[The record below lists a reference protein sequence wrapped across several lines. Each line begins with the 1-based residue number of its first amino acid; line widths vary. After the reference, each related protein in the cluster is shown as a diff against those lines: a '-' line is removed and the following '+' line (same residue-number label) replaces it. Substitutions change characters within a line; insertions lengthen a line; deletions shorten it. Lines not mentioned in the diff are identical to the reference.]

1 MGIAVA
7 VAVGVGIEVSVGTG
21 VLVGEG
27 VTVETSAGKLQAVNA
42 KIVKIIN
49 QNLLLMFCSG
59 VGDYYILLRR
69 YNLRMPIRLLSP
81 EVASQIA
88 AGEVVERP
96 ASVVK
101 ELLENS
107 LDAGAHAI
115 SITIEEA
122 GKKLIEVA
130 DDGVGIS
137 PDELELAVARHATS
151 KLARSDELFSI
162 STLGFRGEA
171 LASIASVSRMTVTS
185 RVRNEQEGVRLRVE
199 GGQMGTLNR
208 VGTPVGTTVRVEDLF
223 YNVPARLKFLKSDT
237 TERRAID
244 VLVTRYALAYA
255 DRRFKLSDGRNV
267 ALQTAGDGDRRA
279 ILAALYGVD
288 VARQMLEIQSEE
300 EGFQLTGFISPT
312 SLTRSNRREITF
324 FINGRWVQDV
334 SLSTALLQAYHTLLM
349 VGRYPMTALFL
360 EIPPQEVDVNVHP
373 AKAEVRFRNPDKVFS
388 FVQRSARRALL
399 AYSPVPNVAPSL
411 WGISRTVPGEQ
422 PRHTGLDWKIGHDEE
437 LFRSSNAESPVP
449 SESVE
454 AEQTHSQL
462 HVPES
467 PSPVSIQTTHPTIP
481 LLRLVG
487 QIGAS
492 YLVAE
497 GPDGLY
503 LIDQHAA
510 HERVLFEKLMA
521 QHALKNIPSQALL
534 TPVAVTLPPH
544 AANLLLTQIP
554 VLQRF
559 GFDVEEF
566 GPNTFQVRAMPV
578 LFMGS
583 DPSAALRA
591 LVEDFEEDESPLQ
604 HEIETKLAARVCKR
618 MAVKAGQALSNE
630 EQRALLH
637 DLERCDSPRT
647 CPHGRPTMIHLS
659 VDMLERQFGRRGAR

>member
-1 MGIAVA
+1 
-7 VAVGVGIEVSVGTG
+7 
-21 VLVGEG
+21 
-27 VTVETSAGKLQAVNA
+27 
-42 KIVKIIN
+42 
-49 QNLLLMFCSG
+49 
-59 VGDYYILLRR
+59 
-69 YNLRMPIRLLSP
+69 MPIRLLSS

-88 AGEVVERP
+88 AGEVIERP

-107 LDAGAHAI
+107 LDAGARSI
-115 SITIEEA
+115 SITIQDA

-130 DDGVGIS
+130 DDGSGIPS
-137 PDELELAVARHATS
+137 AELELAVARHATS

-171 LASIASVSRMTVTS
+171 LASIGSVSRMTITS
-185 RVRNEQEGVRLRVE
+185 RVENEQEGARLRVE
-199 GGQMGTLNR
+199 GGITSELTK
-208 VGTPVGTTVRVEDLF
+208 VGTTVGTTVRVEDLF
-223 YNVPARLKFLKSDT
+223 YNVPARLKFLKSDV

-244 VLVTRYALAYA
+244 VLVTRYALAYP
-255 DRRFKLSDGRNV
+255 DRRFKLSDGKNIV
-267 ALQTAGDGDRRA
+267 LQTSGDGDRRA

-288 VARQMLEIQSEE
+288 VAKQMLEIFSEE
-300 EGFQLTGFISPT
+300 EGSSLTGFISPT

-324 FINGRWVQDV
+324 FINGRWVHDV

-349 VGRYPMTALFL
+349 VGRYPLTALFL
-360 EIPPQEVDVNVHP
+360 EIPPEEVDVNVHP
-373 AKAEVRFRNPDKVFS
+373 AKAEVRFRNQDKVFS
-388 FVQRSARRALL
+388 FVQRSARKTLL

-411 WGISRTVPGEQ
+411 WGTTQTVPAEQ
-422 PRHTGLDWKIGHDEE
+422 PRHTGLDWAIGHDEQ
-437 LFRSSNAESPVP
+437 LPVSSDQLPASSDRSSVSSQESSIATNQ
-449 SESVE
+449 SEIAS
-454 AEQTHSQL
+454 
-462 HVPES
+462 
-467 PSPVSIQTTHPTIP
+467 IP
-481 LLRLVG
+481 LLRLIG
-487 QIGAS
+487 QIGAT

-503 LIDQHAA
+503 LVDQHAA

-534 TPVAVTLPPH
+534 TPVAVTLPPQSS
-544 AANLLLTQIP
+544 NLLITQLP
-554 VLQRF
+554 VLQHF

-566 GPNTFQVRAMPV
+566 GPNTFQVRAMTA

-583 DPSAALRA
+583 DASVALRA

-604 HEIETKLAARVCKR
+604 NEIEAKLAARVCKR

-637 DLERCDSPRT
+637 DLEACDSPRT